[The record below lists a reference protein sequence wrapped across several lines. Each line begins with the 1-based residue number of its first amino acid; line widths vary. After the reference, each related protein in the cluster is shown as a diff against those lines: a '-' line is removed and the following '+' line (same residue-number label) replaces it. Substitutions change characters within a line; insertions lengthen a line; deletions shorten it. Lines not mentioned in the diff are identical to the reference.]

1 MSLSDDIKL
10 LVEVRQPKHH
20 EEGWDSLVSV
30 GVSFRYEYSLKSE
43 VHKNLLKREDFG
55 TEFER
60 IRATDWQC
68 HNGKKKEAEL
78 KKLLR
83 NVKNS

>member
-43 VHKNLLKREDFG
+43 VHKNLSVTLALREKILVLSLNVSEQLIGSATMERKRK
-55 TEFER
+55 
-60 IRATDWQC
+60 Q
-68 HNGKKKEAEL
+68 
-78 KKLLR
+78 
-83 NVKNS
+83 S